1 MQCIYDYCNK
11 YGIDINDYS
20 QRVNIKHNTV
30 NHMLSCC
37 YNDLFK
43 PSIGLM
49 DNQQSLLDYDDD
61 IQFNAVVNAFLNVC
75 LLFNKSLGLM
85 SFCIYTGINSD
96 TVIRWLSDDEKK
108 LNPKRYSLLRKIQ
121 EYNKAMLVD
130 NLKDTPVGAIA
141 VANNDKATGLEWS
154 KQQSEIAKSN
164 TIFIL
169 PSERLN
175 RLNLD
180 KKED

>member
-1 MQCIYDYCNK
+1 
-11 YGIDINDYS
+11 
-20 QRVNIKHNTV
+20 
-30 NHMLSCC
+30 
-37 YNDLFK
+37 
-43 PSIGLM
+43 
-49 DNQQSLLDYDDD
+49 
-61 IQFNAVVNAFLNVC
+61 
-75 LLFNKSLGLM
+75 M